1 MVQNADC
8 NSKFVGHPCLEAPR
22 KPECDDP
29 SACKLGKVAWP
40 TSMHWGRLKSD
51 LLSRSQM
58 LSEALSVGYFLKFIQ
73 TAPSGARS
81 YLHPPHN
88 PPFSPMLQPLW
99 QKVLFFKTLGF
110 WAFRSKRE
118 MRPDC
123 QNYKTSTRQVDF
135 PPLRHTPSCTFN
147 PQAGLR
153 CLPWKLGGCRPHKH
167 QPEVPALII

>member
-1 MVQNADC
+1 
-8 NSKFVGHPCLEAPR
+8 
-22 KPECDDP
+22 
-29 SACKLGKVAWP
+29 
-40 TSMHWGRLKSD
+40 MHWGRLKSD

-81 YLHPPHN
+81 YLHPPDN
-88 PPFSPMLQPLW
+88 PPFSRMLQPLR
-99 QKVLFFKTLGF
+99 QKVIFFKTLGF

-135 PPLRHTPSCTFN
+135 PLHPLDVRWPVGAHFRGTRPAVSMRMMCEKPS
-147 PQAGLR
+147 ADKR
-153 CLPWKLGGCRPHKH
+153 PWKQIDAPRKMRAERFELPTF
-167 QPEVPALII
+167 